1 MLRIPTAN
9 EFEEYSERAYVLA
22 LDPSRSSFPSYA
34 DGIKTKEDFLAIAKR
49 GFESENEE
57 IYIFEHGGEMRGW
70 IHFYVMKEDKYI
82 SLEAFETDGF
92 EKEQF
97 ADFVALLK
105 EKYTGYEVTAG
116 FPSQNERDVSA
127 AIENGFEIIEES
139 AVNILF
145 FSDYEP
151 QSESGRVEPLTKK
164 NLAVFAK
171 LHDKVEMYWNTK
183 RLTEAYFGGDK
194 WRIYLTEKDGKA
206 AAIYFVYAE
215 NIAEIF
221 GLDFSDGFD
230 GTAAEELLTAALNE
244 AKKNVSAKAMYW
256 FTEDERE
263 TELAKCFGAEK
274 FTDYKAFCLHI

>member
-9 EFEEYSERAYVLA
+9 EFEEYSERAYMIA

-34 DGIKTKEDFLAIAKR
+34 DGIKTKEAFLAIAKR

-70 IHFYVMKEDKYI
+70 IHFYVLTEDKYI
-82 SLEAFETDGF
+82 GIEAFETDGF

-97 ADFVALLK
+97 AEFAALLK
-105 EKYTGYEVTAG
+105 EKYAGYEVTAG
-116 FPSQNERDVSA
+116 FPSQNERAVSA

-151 QSESGRVEPLTKK
+151 QSESGRVEPLTKN
-164 NLAVFAK
+164 NLALFAK

-183 RLTEAYFGGDK
+183 RLTEAYFGGVK

-206 AAIYFVYAE
+206 AAIYFVFAG

-263 TELAKCFGAEK
+263 TQLAKRFGAKK
-274 FTDYKAFCLHI
+274 FTDYKAFCLYI

>member
-9 EFEEYSERAYVLA
+9 EFEEYSERAYMIA

-34 DGIKTKEDFLAIAKR
+34 DGIKTKEAFLAIAKR

-70 IHFYVMKEDKYI
+70 IHFYVLTEDKYI
-82 SLEAFETDGF
+82 GIEAFETDGF

-97 ADFVALLK
+97 AEFAALLK
-105 EKYTGYEVTAG
+105 EKYAGYEVTAG
-116 FPSQNERDVSA
+116 FPSQNERAVSA

-139 AVNILF
+139 AVSILF

-151 QSESGRVEPLTKK
+151 QSESGRVEPLTKN
-164 NLAVFAK
+164 NLALFAK

-206 AAIYFVYAE
+206 AAIYFVFAG

-263 TELAKCFGAEK
+263 TQLAKRFGAKK
-274 FTDYKAFCLHI
+274 FTDYKAFCLYI

>member
-9 EFEEYSERAYVLA
+9 EFEEYSERAYMLA

-70 IHFYVMKEDKYI
+70 IHFYVLTEDKYI
-82 SLEAFETDGF
+82 GIEAFETDGF

-105 EKYTGYEVTAG
+105 EKYAGYEVTAG
-116 FPSQNERDVSA
+116 FPSQNERAVSA

-145 FSDYEP
+145 FSDYKP
-151 QSESGRVEPLTKK
+151 QSESERVEPLTKK

-171 LHDKVEMYWNTK
+171 LHDKAEMYWNTK
-183 RLTEAYFGGDK
+183 RLTEAYFDGDK
-194 WRIYLTEKDGKA
+194 WRIYLTEKNGKA
-206 AAIYFVYAE
+206 AAIYFVFAG

-263 TELAKCFGAEK
+263 TQLAKRFGAEK

>member
-22 LDPSRSSFPSYA
+22 LDPSRFSFPSYA

-82 SLEAFETDGF
+82 SLE
-92 EKEQF
+92 
-97 ADFVALLK
+97 
-105 EKYTGYEVTAG
+105 G
-116 FPSQNERDVSA
+116 FPSQNERAVSA
-127 AIENGFEIIEES
+127 EIQNGFEIIEES

-151 QSESGRVEPLTKK
+151 QSESGRVEPLTKN
-164 NLAVFAK
+164 NLAVFAN

-183 RLTEAYFGGDK
+183 RLTEAYFDGDK
-194 WRIYLTEKDGKA
+194 WRIYLTEKNGKS
-206 AAIYFVYAE
+206 AAIYFVFAG

-263 TELAKCFGAEK
+263 TELAKRFGAEK

>member
-116 FPSQNERDVSA
+116 FPSQNERAVSA

-263 TELAKCFGAEK
+263 TELAKRFGAEK

>member
-70 IHFYVMKEDKYI
+70 IHFYVLTEDKYI
-82 SLEAFETDGF
+82 GIEAFETDGF

-97 ADFVALLK
+97 AEFVALLK
-105 EKYTGYEVTAG
+105 EKYSGYEVNAG
-116 FPSQNERDVSA
+116 FPSQNERAVSA

-151 QSESGRVEPLTKK
+151 QSESGRVEPLTKN

-263 TELAKCFGAEK
+263 TELAKRFGAEK

>member
-34 DGIKTKEDFLAIAKR
+34 DGIKTKEDFLAVAKR
-49 GFESENEE
+49 GFENEE

-70 IHFYVMKEDKYI
+70 IHFYVLTEDRYI
-82 SLEAFETDGF
+82 GIEAFETDGF

-105 EKYTGYEVTAG
+105 EKYSGYEVNAG
-116 FPSQNERDVSA
+116 FPSQNVRAVSA
-127 AIENGFEIIEES
+127 ASENGFEIIEES

-151 QSESGRVEPLTKK
+151 QSESGRVEPLSKN

-183 RLTEAYFGGDK
+183 RLTEAYFDGDK
-194 WRIYLTEKDGKA
+194 WRIYLTEKHGNA
-206 AAIYFVYAE
+206 AAIYFVFAE

-230 GTAAEELLTAALNE
+230 GAAAEELLTAALNE
-244 AKKNVSAKAMYW
+244 AKKSGEAKAMYW

-263 TELAKCFGAEK
+263 TELAKRFGAEK

>member
-9 EFEEYSERAYVLA
+9 EFEEYSERAYALA

-70 IHFYVMKEDKYI
+70 IHFYVLTEDKYI
-82 SLEAFETDGF
+82 GIEAFETDGF

-97 ADFVALLK
+97 AEFAALLK
-105 EKYTGYEVTAG
+105 EKYAGYEVTAG
-116 FPSQNERDVSA
+116 FPSQNERAVSA

-151 QSESGRVEPLTKK
+151 QSESGRVEPLTKN

-183 RLTEAYFGGDK
+183 RLTEAYFDGDK
-194 WRIYLTEKDGKA
+194 WRIYLTEKNGKA
-206 AAIYFVYAE
+206 AAIYFVFAG

-230 GTAAEELLTAALNE
+230 GPAAEELLTAALNE

-263 TELAKCFGAEK
+263 TELAKRFGAEK

>member
-9 EFEEYSERAYVLA
+9 EFEEYSERAYMLA

-116 FPSQNERDVSA
+116 FPSQNERAVSA

-151 QSESGRVEPLTKK
+151 QFESGRVEPLTKN

-183 RLTEAYFGGDK
+183 RLTEAYFDGDK
-194 WRIYLTEKDGKA
+194 WRIYLTEKNGKA
-206 AAIYFVYAE
+206 AAIYFVFAG

-263 TELAKCFGAEK
+263 TELAKRFGAEK

>member
-70 IHFYVMKEDKYI
+70 IHFYVLTEDKYI
-82 SLEAFETDGF
+82 GIEAFETDGF

-97 ADFVALLK
+97 AEFVALLK
-105 EKYTGYEVTAG
+105 EKYSGYEVNAG
-116 FPSQNERDVSA
+116 FPSQNERAVSA

-145 FSDYEP
+145 FSNYEP
-151 QSESGRVEPLTKK
+151 QPESGRVEPLTKN

-263 TELAKCFGAEK
+263 TELAKRFGAEK

>member
-70 IHFYVMKEDKYI
+70 IHFYVLTEDKYI
-82 SLEAFETDGF
+82 GIEAFETDGF

-97 ADFVALLK
+97 AEFAALLK
-105 EKYTGYEVTAG
+105 EKYAGYEVTAG
-116 FPSQNERDVSA
+116 FPSQNERAVSA

-139 AVNILF
+139 AVNILL
-145 FSDYEP
+145 FSDYEHHFERGN
-151 QSESGRVEPLTKK
+151 SEPLTEK
-164 NLAVFAK
+164 NLAIFEK

-194 WRIYLTEKDGKA
+194 WRIYLTEKNGKA
-206 AAIYFVYAE
+206 AAIYFVFAG

-230 GTAAEELLTAALNE
+230 DSSAEELLTAALKE
-244 AKKNVSAKAMYW
+244 AKKNGNAKAMYW

-263 TELAKCFGAEK
+263 TQLAKRFGAEK
-274 FTDYKAFCLHI
+274 FTDYKTFCLHI

>member
-70 IHFYVMKEDKYI
+70 IHFYVLTEDKYI
-82 SLEAFETDGF
+82 GIEAFETDGF

-105 EKYTGYEVTAG
+105 EKYTGYEVNAG
-116 FPSQNERDVSA
+116 FPSQNERAVSA

-151 QSESGRVEPLTKK
+151 QSESGRVEPLTKN
-164 NLAVFAK
+164 NLALFAK

-206 AAIYFVYAE
+206 AAIYFVFAG

-263 TELAKCFGAEK
+263 TELAKRFGAEK

>member
-1 MLRIPTAN
+1 MLRIPTAT

-70 IHFYVMKEDKYI
+70 IHFYVLTEDKYI
-82 SLEAFETDGF
+82 GIEAFETDGF

-116 FPSQNERDVSA
+116 FPSQNERAVSA

-263 TELAKCFGAEK
+263 TELAKRFGAEK

>member
-9 EFEEYSERAYVLA
+9 EFEEYSERAYMLA

-70 IHFYVMKEDKYI
+70 IHFYVLTEDKYI
-82 SLEAFETDGF
+82 GIEAFETDGF

-97 ADFVALLK
+97 AEFAPLLK
-105 EKYTGYEVTAG
+105 EKYAGYEVTAG
-116 FPSQNERDVSA
+116 FPSQNERAVSA

-151 QSESGRVEPLTKK
+151 QSESGRVEPLTKN

-171 LHDKVEMYWNTK
+171 LHDKVEMYWSTK
-183 RLTEAYFGGDK
+183 RLTEAYFDGDK
-194 WRIYLTEKDGKA
+194 WRIYLTEKNGKA
-206 AAIYFVYAE
+206 AAIYFVFAG

-263 TELAKCFGAEK
+263 TELAKRFGAEK
-274 FTDYKAFCLHI
+274 FTDYKAFYLHI

>member
-9 EFEEYSERAYVLA
+9 EFEEYSERSYVLA

-92 EKEQF
+92 EEEQF
-97 ADFVALLK
+97 AEFAALLK
-105 EKYTGYEVTAG
+105 EKYAGYEVTAG
-116 FPSQNERDVSA
+116 FPSQNERAVSA

-183 RLTEAYFGGDK
+183 RLTEAYFDGDK
-194 WRIYLTEKDGKA
+194 WRIYLTEKNGKA
-206 AAIYFVYAE
+206 AAIYFVFAG

-263 TELAKCFGAEK
+263 TQLAKRFGAEK

>member
-9 EFEEYSERAYVLA
+9 EFEEYSERAYMLA

-34 DGIKTKEDFLAIAKR
+34 DGIKTKEAFLAIAKR
-49 GFESENEE
+49 GFESENKE

-70 IHFYVMKEDKYI
+70 IHFYVLTEDKYI
-82 SLEAFETDGF
+82 GIEAFETDGF

-116 FPSQNERDVSA
+116 FPSQNERAVSA

-145 FSDYEP
+145 FSNYEP
-151 QSESGRVEPLTKK
+151 QPESGRVEPLTKN

-183 RLTEAYFGGDK
+183 RLTEAYFDGDK
-194 WRIYLTEKDGKA
+194 WRIYLTEKNGKA
-206 AAIYFVYAE
+206 AAIYFVFAG

-263 TELAKCFGAEK
+263 TELAKRFGAEK

>member
-1 MLRIPTAN
+1 M
-9 EFEEYSERAYVLA
+9 LA

-70 IHFYVMKEDKYI
+70 IHFYVLTEDKYI
-82 SLEAFETDGF
+82 GIEAFETDGF

-97 ADFVALLK
+97 AEFAALLK
-105 EKYTGYEVTAG
+105 EKYAGYEVTAG
-116 FPSQNERDVSA
+116 FPSQNERAVSA

-139 AVNILF
+139 AVNILL
-145 FSDYEP
+145 FSDYEHHFERGN
-151 QSESGRVEPLTKK
+151 SEPLTEK
-164 NLAVFAK
+164 NLAIFEK

-194 WRIYLTEKDGKA
+194 WRIYLTEKNGKA
-206 AAIYFVYAE
+206 AAIYFVFAG

-230 GTAAEELLTAALNE
+230 DSSAEELLTAALNE
-244 AKKNVSAKAMYW
+244 AKKNGNAKAMYW

-263 TELAKCFGAEK
+263 TQLAKRFGAEK
-274 FTDYKAFCLHI
+274 FTDYKTFCLHI

>member
-9 EFEEYSERAYVLA
+9 EFEEYSERAYMIA

-34 DGIKTKEDFLAIAKR
+34 DGIKTKEAFLAIAKR

-70 IHFYVMKEDKYI
+70 IHFYVLTEDKYI
-82 SLEAFETDGF
+82 GIEAFETDGF

-97 ADFVALLK
+97 AEFAALLK
-105 EKYTGYEVTAG
+105 EKYAGYEVTAG
-116 FPSQNERDVSA
+116 FPSQNERAVSA

-151 QSESGRVEPLTKK
+151 QSESGRVEPLTKN
-164 NLAVFAK
+164 NLALFAK

-206 AAIYFVYAE
+206 AAIYFVFAG

-263 TELAKCFGAEK
+263 TQLAKRYGAKK
-274 FTDYKAFCLHI
+274 FTDYKAFCLYI

>member
-1 MLRIPTAN
+1 MT
-9 EFEEYSERAYVLA
+9 
-22 LDPSRSSFPSYA
+22 
-34 DGIKTKEDFLAIAKR
+34 
-49 GFESENEE
+49 
-57 IYIFEHGGEMRGW
+57 
-70 IHFYVMKEDKYI
+70 EDKYI
-82 SLEAFETDGF
+82 GIEAFETDGF

-97 ADFVALLK
+97 AEFAALLK
-105 EKYTGYEVTAG
+105 EKYAGYEVTAG
-116 FPSQNERDVSA
+116 FPSQNERAVSA

-151 QSESGRVEPLTKK
+151 QSESGRVEPLTKN
-164 NLAVFAK
+164 NLALFAK

-206 AAIYFVYAE
+206 AAIYFVFAG

-263 TELAKCFGAEK
+263 TQLAKRFGAKK
-274 FTDYKAFCLHI
+274 FTDYKAFCLYI

>member
-9 EFEEYSERAYVLA
+9 EFEEYSERAYMLA

-70 IHFYVMKEDKYI
+70 IHFYVLTEDKYI
-82 SLEAFETDGF
+82 GIEAFETDGF

-116 FPSQNERDVSA
+116 FPSQNERAVSA

-263 TELAKCFGAEK
+263 TELAKRFGAEK

>member
-9 EFEEYSERAYVLA
+9 EFEEYSKRAYVLA

-70 IHFYVMKEDKYI
+70 IHFYVMTEDKYI
-82 SLEAFETDGF
+82 GIEAFETDGF

-97 ADFVALLK
+97 AEFAALLK
-105 EKYTGYEVTAG
+105 EKYAGYEVTAG
-116 FPSQNERDVSA
+116 FPSQNERAVSA

-151 QSESGRVEPLTKK
+151 QSESGRVEPLTKN

-244 AKKNVSAKAMYW
+244 AKKNVRAKAMYW

-263 TELAKCFGAEK
+263 SELAKRFGAEK

>member
-116 FPSQNERDVSA
+116 FPSQNERAVSA

-194 WRIYLTEKDGKA
+194 WRIYMTEKDGKA

-263 TELAKCFGAEK
+263 TELAKRFGAEK

>member
-9 EFEEYSERAYVLA
+9 EFEEYSERAYLLA

-70 IHFYVMKEDKYI
+70 IHFYVMKEDKHI

-97 ADFVALLK
+97 AEFAALLK
-105 EKYTGYEVTAG
+105 EKYAGYEVTAG
-116 FPSQNERDVSA
+116 FPSQNERAVSA
-127 AIENGFEIIEES
+127 TIENGFEIIEES

-145 FSDYEP
+145 FSNYEP
-151 QSESGRVEPLTKK
+151 QPESGRVEPLTKN

-183 RLTEAYFGGDK
+183 RLTEAYFDGDK
-194 WRIYLTEKDGKA
+194 WRIYLTEKNGKA
-206 AAIYFVYAE
+206 AAIYFVFAG

-230 GTAAEELLTAALNE
+230 GTTAEELLTAALNE
-244 AKKNVSAKAMYW
+244 TKKNVSAKAMYW

-263 TELAKCFGAEK
+263 TELAKRFGAEK

>member
-105 EKYTGYEVTAG
+105 EKYSGYEVNAG
-116 FPSQNERDVSA
+116 FPSQNERAVSA

-194 WRIYLTEKDGKA
+194 WRIYLTEKNGKA
-206 AAIYFVYAE
+206 AAIYFVFAG

-230 GTAAEELLTAALNE
+230 GAAAEELLTAALNE
-244 AKKNVSAKAMYW
+244 AKNHGSAKAMYW

-263 TELAKCFGAEK
+263 TELAKRLGMKK

>member
-70 IHFYVMKEDKYI
+70 IHFYVLTEDKYI
-82 SLEAFETDGF
+82 GIEAFETDGF

-97 ADFVALLK
+97 AEFAALLK
-105 EKYTGYEVTAG
+105 EKYAGYEVTAG
-116 FPSQNERDVSA
+116 FPSQNERAVSA

-151 QSESGRVEPLTKK
+151 QPESGRVEPLTKK

-263 TELAKCFGAEK
+263 TELAKRFGAEK

>member
-9 EFEEYSERAYVLA
+9 EFEEYSERAYMLA

-70 IHFYVMKEDKYI
+70 IHFYVLTEDKYI
-82 SLEAFETDGF
+82 GIEAFETDGF

-105 EKYTGYEVTAG
+105 EKYAGYEVTAG
-116 FPSQNERDVSA
+116 FPSQNERAVSA

-145 FSDYEP
+145 FSDYKP
-151 QSESGRVEPLTKK
+151 QSESERVEPLTKK

-171 LHDKVEMYWNTK
+171 LHDKAEMYWNTK
-183 RLTEAYFGGDK
+183 RLTEAYFDGDK
-194 WRIYLTEKDGKA
+194 WRIYLTEKNGKPLTPA
-206 AAIYFVYAE
+206 PDVSVHLPSDPYIYPS
-215 NIAEIF
+215 
-221 GLDFSDGFD
+221 G
-230 GTAAEELLTAALNE
+230 
-244 AKKNVSAKAMYW
+244 
-256 FTEDERE
+256 
-263 TELAKCFGAEK
+263 CFAVR
-274 FTDYKAFCLHI
+274 A

>member
-9 EFEEYSERAYVLA
+9 EFEEYSERAYMLA

-116 FPSQNERDVSA
+116 FPSQNERAVSA

-151 QSESGRVEPLTKK
+151 QFESGRVEPLTKN

-183 RLTEAYFGGDK
+183 RLTEAYFDGDK
-194 WRIYLTEKDGKA
+194 WRIYLTEKNGKA
-206 AAIYFVYAE
+206 AAIYFVFAG
-215 NIAEIF
+215 NISEIF

-244 AKKNVSAKAMYW
+244 AKKHGSAKAMYW

-263 TELAKCFGAEK
+263 TELAKRFGAEK

>member
-97 ADFVALLK
+97 AEFAALLK
-105 EKYTGYEVTAG
+105 EKYAGYEVTAG
-116 FPSQNERDVSA
+116 FPSQNERAVSA

-151 QSESGRVEPLTKK
+151 QSESGRVEPLTKN

-194 WRIYLTEKDGKA
+194 WRIYLTEKNGKA
-206 AAIYFVYAE
+206 AAIYFVFAG

-230 GTAAEELLTAALNE
+230 DSSAEELLTAALNE
-244 AKKNVSAKAMYW
+244 AKKHGSAKAMYW

-263 TELAKCFGAEK
+263 TELAKRFDMKK

>member
-9 EFEEYSERAYVLA
+9 EFEEYSERAYMIA
-22 LDPSRSSFPSYA
+22 LDPSRSSFPAYA
-34 DGIKTKEDFLAIAKR
+34 DGIKTKEAFLAIAKR

-70 IHFYVMKEDKYI
+70 IHFYVLTEDKYI
-82 SLEAFETDGF
+82 GIEAFETDGF

-97 ADFVALLK
+97 AEFAALLK
-105 EKYTGYEVTAG
+105 EKYAGYEVTAG
-116 FPSQNERDVSA
+116 FPSQNERAVSA

-151 QSESGRVEPLTKK
+151 QSESGRVEPLTKN
-164 NLAVFAK
+164 NLALFAK

-206 AAIYFVYAE
+206 AAIYFVFAG

-263 TELAKCFGAEK
+263 TQLAKRFGAKK
-274 FTDYKAFCLHI
+274 FTDYKAFCLYI

>member
-57 IYIFEHGGEMRGW
+57 IYIFEHGGEMHGW
-70 IHFYVMKEDKYI
+70 IHFYVLTEDKYI
-82 SLEAFETDGF
+82 GIEAFETDGF

-97 ADFVALLK
+97 AEFVALLK
-105 EKYTGYEVTAG
+105 EKYSGYEVNAG
-116 FPSQNERDVSA
+116 FPSQNERAVSA

-145 FSDYEP
+145 FSNYEP
-151 QSESGRVEPLTKK
+151 QPESGRVEPLTKN

-194 WRIYLTEKDGKA
+194 WRIYLTEKNGKA
-206 AAIYFVYAE
+206 AAIYFVFAG

-230 GTAAEELLTAALNE
+230 GTAAGELLTAALNE

-263 TELAKCFGAEK
+263 TQLAKRFGAEK

>member
-92 EKEQF
+92 EEEQF

-116 FPSQNERDVSA
+116 FPSQNERAVSA

-151 QSESGRVEPLTKK
+151 QSESGRVEPLTKN

-183 RLTEAYFGGDK
+183 RLTEAYFDGDK
-194 WRIYLTEKDGKA
+194 WRIYLTEKNGKA

-230 GTAAEELLTAALNE
+230 GTAAEELLTAALTE

-263 TELAKCFGAEK
+263 TQLAKRFGAKK
-274 FTDYKAFCLHI
+274 FTDYKAFCLYI

>member
-70 IHFYVMKEDKYI
+70 IHFYVLTEDKYI
-82 SLEAFETDGF
+82 GIEAFETDGF

-97 ADFVALLK
+97 AEFVALLK

-116 FPSQNERDVSA
+116 FPSQNERAVSA

-183 RLTEAYFGGDK
+183 RLTEAYFDGDK
-194 WRIYLTEKDGKA
+194 WRIYLTEKDGKE

-263 TELAKCFGAEK
+263 TQLAKRFGAEK

>member
-9 EFEEYSERAYVLA
+9 EFEEYSERAYMLA

-116 FPSQNERDVSA
+116 FPSQNERAVSA
-127 AIENGFEIIEES
+127 ASENGFEIIEES

-263 TELAKCFGAEK
+263 TELAKRFGAEK

>member
-34 DGIKTKEDFLAIAKR
+34 DGIKTKENFLAIAKR

-70 IHFYVMKEDKYI
+70 IHFYVLTEDKYI
-82 SLEAFETDGF
+82 GIEAFETDGF

-97 ADFVALLK
+97 AEFAALLK
-105 EKYTGYEVTAG
+105 EKYAGYEVTAG
-116 FPSQNERDVSA
+116 FPSQNERAVSA

-151 QSESGRVEPLTKK
+151 QSESGRVEPLTKN

-183 RLTEAYFGGDK
+183 RLTEAYFGDDK

-230 GTAAEELLTAALNE
+230 GTTAEELLTAALNE

-263 TELAKCFGAEK
+263 TELAKRFGAEK